1 MGRNGSASRRLD
13 KVRPM
18 RLPIETWVT
27 ETPLPE
33 ESLVAFN
40 ESVVAY
46 KAGAN
51 RAALLF
57 SYVAWGLALRER
69 LLNTPDPP
77 SGMPAGQ
84 WQKLLQDLRNEDR
97 WDAQVF
103 DCTQMKTPVVLFHVS
118 EDIRTQVRYWK
129 DRRNDCAH
137 FKLNEI
143 NAAHVESFWAFV
155 RSNLGRFV
163 PLGSEADLIAAILRH
178 FDTNVTPPNAD
189 LSPLVARIPQSMAP
203 ERFKPFLVD
212 AKNALSTKV
221 GVLVLPRTSEYHFV
235 LATCLFAGERLGKA
249 ALEVMLEDRAAL
261 VGVLRMWPEA
271 AGYLSDYPDHVRQL
285 WRTDLFGKGHTDLG
299 VYAALL
305 RNSLIPTDQVLEANQ
320 HAAASIQG
328 DVPLEADIDTLN
340 KAGFFSALKA
350 FAFEQNRIDQFAW
363 GNSNAPII
371 AWHVLHFQLDEE
383 VVTSICASLGAAPY
397 PFEVES
403 ALKDLFTSNAA
414 KMAEFTAI
422 AGQLGKPIPPSFQTS
437 MNAS

>member
-1 MGRNGSASRRLD
+1 
-13 KVRPM
+13 M
-18 RLPIETWVT
+18 RLPIETWVA
-27 ETPLPE
+27 ETPLPD

-57 SYVAWGLALRER
+57 SCVAWGLALRER

-77 SGMPAGQ
+77 NGMPVGQ

-103 DCTQMKTPVVLFHVS
+103 DCTQMKTPVTLFHVS
-118 EDIRTQVRYWK
+118 DDIRTQVRYWK

-143 NAAHVESFWAFV
+143 NPAHVESFWAFV

-178 FDTNVTPPNAD
+178 FDTNVTPPNTD
-189 LSPLVARIPQSMAP
+189 LSPLVARIPQSMGP

-221 GVLVLPRTSEYHFV
+221 GTFLLARSTEYHV
-235 LATCLFAGERLGKA
+235 LLATCLSAGDRLGKA
-249 ALEVMLEDRAAL
+249 ALELMLEDRSAL
-261 VGVLRMWPEA
+261 VGILRMWPEA
-271 AGYLSDYPDHVRQL
+271 AGYLSDFPDHVRQL
-285 WRTDLFGKGHTDLG
+285 WRKDLFGKGHTDLA

-305 RNSLIPTDQVLEANQ
+305 RNSMIPEDQILEANQ
-320 HAAASIQG
+320 YVAASIQG
-328 DVPLEADIDTLN
+328 DIPLEADVDRLN
-340 KAGFFSALKA
+340 QSGFFSALKA
-350 FAFEQNRIDQFAW
+350 LAFEQNRIDQFGW
-363 GNSNAPII
+363 GNANAPII
-371 AWHVLHFQLDEE
+371 AWYVLRFPLDEE
-383 VVTSICASLGAAPY
+383 VVTAICACLGTAPY
-397 PFEVES
+397 PFAVES
-403 ALKDLFTSNAA
+403 ALKELLTSNPT
-414 KMAEFTAI
+414 KLAEFEAI
-422 AGQLGKPIPPSFQTS
+422 ATRLGKPIPPSFATKT
-437 MNAS
+437 NAS